1 MILTERDVTKEFTLG
16 VRDVEGRTIPTECT
30 QGIGREVLTVTELT
44 WLNGTPV
51 IFIILEGVDVGGGVL
66 HSNRPTGNVSE
77 TDHTE
82 TLSYRHDD
90 PRTRSGVSVFRPVTH
105 DGLLDLRRGE
115 DVVTVQFEF
124 VRRMGSVGVRTD
136 SEASQIAA

>member
-16 VRDVEGRTIPTECT
+16 VWDIEGRPIPLEYT

-51 IFIILEGVDVGGGVL
+51 IFTILEGTDVGGGVL
-66 HSNRPTGNVSE
+66 HSNRPTGNASE
-77 TDHTE
+77 TDHAE

-90 PRTRSGVSVFRPVTH
+90 PRTRDGVSVFRPITC
-105 DGLLDLRRGE
+105 DGRLELQRGDEVVAVQLEFMRRIGN
-115 DVVTVQFEF
+115 
-124 VRRMGSVGVRTD
+124 VGVQTN
-136 SEASQIAA
+136 SEETQLAA